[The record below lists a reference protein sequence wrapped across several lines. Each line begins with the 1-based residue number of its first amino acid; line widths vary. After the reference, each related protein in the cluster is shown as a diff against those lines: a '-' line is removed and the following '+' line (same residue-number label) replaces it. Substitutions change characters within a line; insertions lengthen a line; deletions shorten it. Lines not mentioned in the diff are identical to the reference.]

1 MISPPLVPIRI
12 SPSSFVHTLLIL
24 VFIEFI
30 SFVFIFIF
38 LIVFNLLSHI
48 KTSPS
53 PPPVKNPKSFS
64 FIYKQYNPFL
74 CAFLDLVKA
83 VPEITNKFP
92 LILPQIKYSFKY
104 PQHII
109 EVSSEPFNPVHF
121 FFFFF
126 FFFSLFFFFFFIFP
140 FLTSNIFT
148 SLTAQQAKDFPFL
161 LKHTPKIFALP
172 PFAVPYNAKL
182 LSLFLLFNL

>member
-121 FFFFF
+121 FFF
-126 FFFSLFFFFFFIFP
+126 IFP